1 MAAGPGCSEHS
12 TFGPCLEP
20 DLYHPIVV
28 GMFLKY
34 MYQVHAEELFP
45 NRESSFSELPS
56 LCLDHPAACSPLR
69 PTQRPEVRNVLL
81 SCSGEGLQSS
91 SNPLT

>member
-12 TFGPCLEP
+12 NFVPCLEP
-20 DLYHPIVV
+20 DLYHPILV

-45 NRESSFSELPS
+45 NRESSFGKLPS